1 MNRFKTA
8 LILPEQLIKYEK
20 DRIFTVLLYLVFF
33 ALLTMVGPLIDGLT
47 FERIPV
53 LTQEVIL
60 QDLVMPETCLF
71 ENDVLLC
78 EETSLKLY
86 EQTGL
91 AVYVHLDDLNTL
103 EVPAFETSFVLTS
116 DSVVTL
122 AAGGI
127 VDDVLYSSLDLPETL
142 LFNGT
147 EQQQISAFFT
157 LSSSVLIH
165 YRGLWLPSLMAL
177 KFLSSLL
184 MFLVF
189 VLINAALIKPRIK
202 PRTFKESFVLM
213 AYASTGLYLIWILD
227 SILPLDLFI
236 FLILLIFAFRR
247 TSRLSL
253 ILQAPQTLEN
263 DEEL

>member
-1 MNRFKTA
+1 
-8 LILPEQLIKYEK
+8 
-20 DRIFTVLLYLVFF
+20 
-33 ALLTMVGPLIDGLT
+33 
-47 FERIPV
+47 
-53 LTQEVIL
+53 
-60 QDLVMPETCLF
+60 
-71 ENDVLLC
+71 
-78 EETSLKLY
+78 
-86 EQTGL
+86 
-91 AVYVHLDDLNTL
+91 
-103 EVPAFETSFVLTS
+103 
-116 DSVVTL
+116 
-122 AAGGI
+122 
-127 VDDVLYSSLDLPETL
+127 
-142 LFNGT
+142 
-147 EQQQISAFFT
+147 
-157 LSSSVLIH
+157 
-165 YRGLWLPSLMAL
+165 
-177 KFLSSLL
+177 